1 LGEKDFAMVPVLR
14 AAVLCAA
21 LVVAPASAMA
31 SEGDVERLA
40 REGAEKFVEAL
51 ETLIERMPRY
61 EMPEITDEGDII
73 IRRRDPGTAPPPDR
87 AGDGAVERI

>member
-1 LGEKDFAMVPVLR
+1 MMFQGLKVLALG
-14 AAVLCAA
+14 AA

-61 EMPEITDEGDII
+61 EMPEITDDGDII
-73 IRRRDPGTAPPPDR
+73 IRRRDPDAAPPPDR
-87 AGDGAVERI
+87 GGDGALERI